1 MNKLKNTM
9 YPIMSEEEAWDI
21 CISMQDRDCPL
32 PHLIEE
38 LDNYRQDF
46 SYVFEKI
53 RNEHS
58 HISSKYYRTSNKEA
72 IVNPLNLEHYA
83 RLMYYFSRR
92 LFLEKVDKIILDQIF
107 LSLRTRYCIDM
118 FYEFDLKEYFIPHH
132 ALGTILGRAEYG
144 THMVVS
150 QNCTIGRNKNRYPK
164 FGNGVILRP
173 GSMVLGGCNV
183 GNNVHIAAGAL
194 IVDKDI
200 PDNITVFGQVPNLV
214 FKENTHDNKTLFFD

>member
-1 MNKLKNTM
+1 MRKTM

-21 CISMQDRDCPL
+21 CISMLGRDSPL
-32 PHLIEE
+32 PHLIKE

-58 HISSKYYRTSNKEA
+58 HILSKYYRTKDKKA

-132 ALGTILGRAEYG
+132 ALGTILGRAEYD

-150 QNCTIGRNKNRYPK
+150 QNCTIGGNKNRYPK
-164 FGNGVILRP
+164 FGKGVILRP
-173 GSMVLGGCNV
+173 GSIVLGDCSIGK
-183 GNNVHIAAGAL
+183 NVHIAAGTL

-200 PDNITVFGQVPNLV
+200 PDNTTVFGRVPNLV
-214 FKENTHDNKTLFFD
+214 MKENKQDNISQFFD

>member
-1 MNKLKNTM
+1 MNKLKKTM

-21 CISMQDRDCPL
+21 CISMLDRDCPL
-32 PHLIEE
+32 PHLIKE
-38 LDNYRQDF
+38 LENYRQDF
-46 SYVFEKI
+46 SCVFAKI

-58 HISSKYYRTSNKEA
+58 RISSKYYRTRNKEA

-83 RLMYYFSRR
+83 RLMYYFSHR
-92 LFLEKVDKIILDQIF
+92 LFLEKADKIMLDLIF

-132 ALGTILGRAEYG
+132 ALGTILGRAEYD

-150 QNCTIGRNKNRYPK
+150 QNCTIGGNKGKYPK
-164 FGNGVILRP
+164 FGKGVILRP
-173 GSMVLGGCNV
+173 GSMVLGDCNV
-183 GNNVHIAAGAL
+183 GNNVHIAARAL

-214 FKENTHDNKTLFFD
+214 FKENTLDNKSLFFD